1 MGNLEGV
8 GFSRT
13 FPIPSRWC
21 IDDDD
26 DDDIYIYDYTH
37 THINKYIYISYH
49 FFRPR
54 SMNGF
59 SNRPGFWSRIFDI
72 FRGKGVAIRSHLEL
86 LTSLSKWYDWYD
98 PNAEWLEGITL
109 KMAYF
114 HLFPVFSS
122 FGLLWFGESSKKKS
136 RVYPTKQRALSP
148 GWQEVSAMC
157 RLRRAARLIH
167 EGLEGLEASSYQES
181 YLTHVSIFVDG
192 WWLWAVDFRS
202 IYWDSKNAWPQ
213 SLHGSKPTESHLS
226 G

>member
-1 MGNLEGV
+1 M
-8 GFSRT
+8 
-13 FPIPSRWC
+13 
-21 IDDDD
+21 
-26 DDDIYIYDYTH
+26 IYIYRLHSH
-37 THINKYIYISYH
+37 THKYIYIFLTI

-114 HLFPVFSS
+114 HLFPVFSQ
-122 FGLLWFGESSKKKS
+122 FWDFFDLVNHRKKKS

-192 WWLWAVDFRS
+192 WWLWADPSTGIRKMLDHRAYTAQNPLNRTWVVRS
-202 IYWDSKNAWPQ
+202 GSNFLITEWILS
-213 SLHGSKPTESHLS
+213 SKPFMTMVTLW
-226 G
+226 